1 MGGVGPAYGGR
12 LCVRGESASPPA
24 GLCNNVPVSRSLSVV
39 AVLVAALCFATTG
52 TSRALAGVDADALS
66 IGAARVLIGGALLG
80 VIALVSRARRTA
92 SPAAVDSLPVRRGV
106 PALVIV
112 LVGAAGVLAYQP
124 TFFSGTG
131 LNGVAV
137 GTAVALGS
145 APIVTGVLDSVLRR
159 RRPSLRWSV
168 ATAVAIVGVVLVS
181 GVFGDGS
188 AAPTSLLGVAAS
200 VGAGASYALYAIA
213 SKMLLERDWT
223 APAAM
228 GAVFGTAA
236 VLSVPVLVSTSTA
249 WLGTANGLALA
260 LWLGVVTVTIAYLLF
275 GAGLRGLSPAT
286 VSTLTL
292 AEPLA
297 ATVLGLVVLH
307 EQLSAASV
315 AGLIVIAAGLVLV
328 AAPARPRSAGVSA
341 PA

>member
-1 MGGVGPAYGGR
+1 M
-12 LCVRGESASPPA
+12 
-24 GLCNNVPVSRSLSVV
+24 PVSRSLSVA

-52 TSRALAGVDADALS
+52 TSRALADVDADALS
-66 IGAARVLIGGALLG
+66 IGAARVLVGGGLLG
-80 VIALVSRARRTA
+80 VIALVSGTRRRATALPDVSALPEASALPDVSAASRRAIPT
-92 SPAAVDSLPVRRGV
+92 V
-106 PALVIV
+106 VIV

-137 GTAVALGS
+137 GTVVALGS
-145 APIVTGVLDSVLRR
+145 APIFTGVLDSVLRR
-159 RRPSLRWSV
+159 RRPSLRWSL

-181 GVFGDGS
+181 GVFGGDGS
-188 AAPTSLLGVAAS
+188 TAPTSVVGIAAS
-200 VGAGASYALYAIA
+200 AGAGASYALYAIA
-213 SKMLLERDWT
+213 SKMLLDRGWT

-236 VLSVPVLVSTSTA
+236 VLSLPVLLSTSTV
-249 WLGTANGLALA
+249 WLGTANGIALA

-275 GAGLRGLSPAT
+275 GAGLRSLSPAT

-297 ATVLGLVVLH
+297 ATVLGLVVLQ
-307 EQLSAASV
+307 EQLSAVSA

-328 AAPARPRSAGVSA
+328 AVPTRPRCSGVSA
-341 PA
+341 AA

>member
-1 MGGVGPAYGGR
+1 M
-12 LCVRGESASPPA
+12 
-24 GLCNNVPVSRSLSVV
+24 SRPLSIA

-52 TSRALAGVDADALS
+52 TSRALADVDADALS
-66 IGAARVLIGGALLG
+66 IGAARVLIGGGLLG
-80 VIALVSRARRTA
+80 AIAIAIAIALVARSGRTAAPHVETGRARQTV
-92 SPAAVDSLPVRRGV
+92 STF
-106 PALVIV
+106 VIV

-137 GTAVALGS
+137 GTVVALGS

-159 RRPSLRWSV
+159 RRPSLRWSL
-168 ATAVAIVGVVLVS
+168 ATTVAIVGVVLVS
-181 GVFGDGS
+181 GVVGDGA
-188 AAPTSLLGVAAS
+188 AAPASALGVAAS

-213 SKMLLERDWT
+213 SKMLLDRGWT

-236 VLSVPVLVSTSTA
+236 VLSLPVLLSTSTA
-249 WLGTANGLALA
+249 WLGTANGAALA

-307 EQLSAASV
+307 EQLSAVSV
-315 AGLIVIAAGLVLV
+315 AGLIVIGVGLALV
-328 AAPARPRSAGVSA
+328 AAPVRARSDGVSA

>member
-1 MGGVGPAYGGR
+1 M
-12 LCVRGESASPPA
+12 
-24 GLCNNVPVSRSLSVV
+24 SRPLSIA

-52 TSRALAGVDADALS
+52 TSRALADVNADALS
-66 IGAARVLIGGALLG
+66 IGAVRVLIGGGLLG
-80 VIALVSRARRTA
+80 AIALVARSGRTA
-92 SPAAVDSLPVRRGV
+92 APHVETRPARPTVSTF
-106 PALVIV
+106 VIV

-137 GTAVALGS
+137 GTVVALGS

-159 RRPSLRWSV
+159 RRPSLRWSL
-168 ATAVAIVGVVLVS
+168 ATTVAIVGVVLVS
-181 GVFGDGS
+181 GVVGDGS
-188 AAPTSLLGVAAS
+188 AAPASALGVAAS

-213 SKMLLERDWT
+213 SKMLLDRGWT

-236 VLSVPVLVSTSTA
+236 VLSLPVLLSTSTA
-249 WLGTANGLALA
+249 WLGTANGAALA

-297 ATVLGLVVLH
+297 ATVLGLVVVH
-307 EQLSAASV
+307 EQLSAVSV
-315 AGLIVIAAGLVLV
+315 AGLIVIAVGLALV
-328 AAPARPRSAGVSA
+328 AAPVRARSDGVSA

>member
-1 MGGVGPAYGGR
+1 M
-12 LCVRGESASPPA
+12 
-24 GLCNNVPVSRSLSVV
+24 SRPLSIA

-52 TSRALAGVDADALS
+52 TSRALADVDADALS
-66 IGAARVLIGGALLG
+66 IGAARVLIGGGLLG
-80 VIALVSRARRTA
+80 AIAIAIALVARSGRTAAPHVETGRARQTV
-92 SPAAVDSLPVRRGV
+92 STF
-106 PALVIV
+106 VIV

-137 GTAVALGS
+137 GTVVALGS

-159 RRPSLRWSV
+159 RRPSLRWSL
-168 ATAVAIVGVVLVS
+168 ATTVAIVGVVLVS
-181 GVFGDGS
+181 GVVGDGA
-188 AAPTSLLGVAAS
+188 AAPASALGVAAS

-213 SKMLLERDWT
+213 SKMLLDRGWT

-236 VLSVPVLVSTSTA
+236 MLSLPVLLSTSTA
-249 WLGTANGLALA
+249 WLGTADGAALA

-297 ATVLGLVVLH
+297 ATVLGLVVVH
-307 EQLSAASV
+307 EQLSAVSV
-315 AGLIVIAAGLVLV
+315 AGLIVIAVGLVLV
-328 AAPARPRSAGVSA
+328 AAPVRARSDGVSA

>member
-1 MGGVGPAYGGR
+1 MR
-12 LCVRGESASPPA
+12 
-24 GLCNNVPVSRSLSVV
+24 VSRPFSIA

-52 TSRALAGVDADALS
+52 TSRALADVDADALS
-66 IGAARVLIGGALLG
+66 IGAARVLIGGGLLGAIALLARSRR
-80 VIALVSRARRTA
+80 IAAPHVETRPARQAVSTF
-92 SPAAVDSLPVRRGV
+92 
-106 PALVIV
+106 VIV

-137 GTAVALGS
+137 GTVVALGS

-159 RRPSLRWSV
+159 RRPSLRWSL
-168 ATAVAIVGVVLVS
+168 ATTVAIVGVVLVS
-181 GVFGDGS
+181 GVVGDGS
-188 AAPTSLLGVAAS
+188 AAPASALGVAAS

-213 SKMLLERDWT
+213 SKMLLDRGWT

-236 VLSVPVLVSTSTA
+236 VLSLPVLLSTSTA
-249 WLGTANGLALA
+249 WLGTANGAALA

-297 ATVLGLVVLH
+297 ATVLGLVVVH
-307 EQLSAASV
+307 EQLSAVSV
-315 AGLIVIAAGLVLV
+315 AGLIVIAVGLALV
-328 AAPARPRSAGVSA
+328 AAPVRARSDGVSA

>member
-1 MGGVGPAYGGR
+1 M
-12 LCVRGESASPPA
+12 
-24 GLCNNVPVSRSLSVV
+24 SRPLSIA

-52 TSRALAGVDADALS
+52 TSRALADVDADALS
-66 IGAARVLIGGALLG
+66 IGAVRVLIGGGLLG
-80 VIALVSRARRTA
+80 AIALVARSGRTAAPHVETGRARQTV
-92 SPAAVDSLPVRRGV
+92 STF
-106 PALVIV
+106 VIV

-137 GTAVALGS
+137 GTVVALGS

-159 RRPSLRWSV
+159 RRPSLRWSL
-168 ATAVAIVGVVLVS
+168 ATTVAIVGVVLVS
-181 GVFGDGS
+181 GVVGDGS
-188 AAPTSLLGVAAS
+188 AAPASALGVAAS

-213 SKMLLERDWT
+213 SKMLLDRGWT

-236 VLSVPVLVSTSTA
+236 VLSLPVLLSTSTA
-249 WLGTANGLALA
+249 WLGTANGAALA

-307 EQLSAASV
+307 EQLSAVSV
-315 AGLIVIAAGLVLV
+315 AGLIVIAVGLALV
-328 AAPARPRSAGVSA
+328 AAPVRARSDGVSA

>member
-1 MGGVGPAYGGR
+1 M
-12 LCVRGESASPPA
+12 
-24 GLCNNVPVSRSLSVV
+24 SRPLSIA

-52 TSRALAGVDADALS
+52 TSRALADVDADALS
-66 IGAARVLIGGALLG
+66 IGAARVLIGGGLLG
-80 VIALVSRARRTA
+80 AIAIALVARSRRTA
-92 SPAAVDSLPVRRGV
+92 APHVETRPARQTVSTF
-106 PALVIV
+106 VIV

-137 GTAVALGS
+137 GTVVALGS

-159 RRPSLRWSV
+159 RRPSLRWSL
-168 ATAVAIVGVVLVS
+168 ATTVAIVGVVLVS
-181 GVFGDGS
+181 GVVGDGA
-188 AAPTSLLGVAAS
+188 AAPASALGVAAS

-213 SKMLLERDWT
+213 SKMLLDRGWT

-236 VLSVPVLVSTSTA
+236 VLSLPVLLSTSTA
-249 WLGTANGLALA
+249 WLGTANGAALA

-307 EQLSAASV
+307 EQLSAVSV
-315 AGLIVIAAGLVLV
+315 AGLIVIAVGLALV
-328 AAPARPRSAGVSA
+328 AAPVRARSDGVSA

>member
-1 MGGVGPAYGGR
+1 
-12 LCVRGESASPPA
+12 
-24 GLCNNVPVSRSLSVV
+24 VSRSLSVV

-52 TSRALAGVDADALS
+52 TSRALAEVDADALS
-66 IGAARVLIGGALLG
+66 IGAARVLIGGAVG
-80 VIALVSRARRTA
+80 RDRARVA
-92 SPAAVDSLPVRRGV
+92 GPAHGVACGGRQPPGPTGV

-137 GTAVALGS
+137 GTVVALGS

-213 SKMLLERDWT
+213 SKMLLDRGWT
-223 APAAM
+223 APAVM
-228 GAVFGTAA
+228 GLCSG
-236 VLSVPVLVSTSTA
+236 P
-249 WLGTANGLALA
+249 
-260 LWLGVVTVTIAYLLF
+260 
-275 GAGLRGLSPAT
+275 
-286 VSTLTL
+286 
-292 AEPLA
+292 
-297 ATVLGLVVLH
+297 
-307 EQLSAASV
+307 
-315 AGLIVIAAGLVLV
+315 
-328 AAPARPRSAGVSA
+328 PRC
-341 PA
+341 